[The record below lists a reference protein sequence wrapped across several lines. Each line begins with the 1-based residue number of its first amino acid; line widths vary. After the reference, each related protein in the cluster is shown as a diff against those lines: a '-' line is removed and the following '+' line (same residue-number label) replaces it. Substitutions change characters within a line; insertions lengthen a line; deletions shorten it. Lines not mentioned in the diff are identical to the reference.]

1 MQFGI
6 RHERPSAVSEL
17 TRPFFWRWEF
27 GLPFTVH

>member
-1 MQFGI
+1 MQFES

-17 TRPFFWRWEF
+17 TRPLLCRWEF